1 VFLNPGAITRAVKAL
16 IALVGVVGC
25 SGSQL
30 VDTSAVAIPRTYILA
45 SYGPAGSSAPFAM
58 IDHMCGT
65 PPVHEQSLMLGDT
78 VTLNADGTSRH
89 AYVMAFL
96 EDGVQ
101 TDSVHYVA
109 TGTWATFDGT
119 GYAFFDGHTS
129 ISVNESTRDVKGNP
143 ISFEQDYRLESDGT
157 LAKQA
162 GVGGSCS
169 GSKTPLQ
176 FFAAIY
182 KPT

>member
-1 VFLNPGAITRAVKAL
+1 MRDVKAL
-16 IALVGVVGC
+16 IALLGVVGC

-30 VDTSAVAIPRTYILA
+30 VDTSAVAIPGTYVLA

-78 VTLNADGTSRH
+78 VTLNPDGTSRH
-89 AYVMAFL
+89 AYVMAYL

-101 TDSVHYVA
+101 TDSFHYIA
-109 TGTWATFDGT
+109 TGTWATFDPAGDL
-119 GYAFFDGHTS
+119 FFAGRTS
-129 ISVNESTRDVKGNP
+129 ISTRESARDVNGVP
-143 ISFEQDYRLESDGT
+143 FGFEHQYRLESDGSIAT
-157 LAKQA
+157 QGAI
-162 GVGGSCS
+162 GGACI

-176 FFAAIY
+176 FFPAVY
-182 KPT
+182 KPI